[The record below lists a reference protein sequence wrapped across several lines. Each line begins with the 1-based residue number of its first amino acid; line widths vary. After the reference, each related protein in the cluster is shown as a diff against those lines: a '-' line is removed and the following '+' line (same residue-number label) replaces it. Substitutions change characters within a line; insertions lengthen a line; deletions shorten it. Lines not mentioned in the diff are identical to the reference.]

1 MNTLQAMAVRRD
13 VSSPGNPHV
22 LAARYRLILS
32 GRGLATA
39 YRKSSHW
46 QMGEIPSAPALSAAR
61 PVSSHPQWWEWPL
74 SNLGLARCRSKYGA
88 I

>member
-1 MNTLQAMAVRRD
+1 MIQAMAVRRD
-13 VSSPGNPHV
+13 VSSPGNPRV

-61 PVSSHPQWWEWPL
+61 AVRPHLQRWEWPL
-74 SNLGLARCRSKYGA
+74 SNLGLPRCRSKNGGL
-88 I
+88 